1 MPDLKELLNCKEYKE
16 HEISKS
22 LTVEI
27 REWAIPLGNSMDNGL
42 KMLLFIIPKNQAEKK
57 PQEL

>member
-1 MPDLKELLNCKEYKE
+1 MKELLNCKEYKE

-57 PQEL
+57 P